1 MTDREILELLLKEIT
16 DMKTDMSDIKTEIS
30 DMKTEISDMKTE
42 ISDMKTEMS
51 DMKKDINGIKRKI
64 MVSTAEFKAMD
75 SMILDEVERVHELLG
90 KHKADTRVHSA

>member
-64 MVSTAEFKAMD
+64 MVSTAELKAMD